1 MAADD
6 NKPATP
12 SEEPIKQEPSQA
24 QKPPETIPEANKV
37 PPEPPAQPTPNP
49 PISASQPI
57 VSAPNPIIT
66 EIKKWAVIR
75 DPANR
80 LESFVIGI
88 LCVELVI
95 LLWHFLTFGD
105 KPEDRIISPV
115 TLPSIPETFGTL
127 SSLWFD
133 RGLSTSAL
141 WSLGRV
147 FGGFMLAV
155 AIGVPLG
162 VLAGAYRRLNAFIRP
177 LSIFGRNIPV
187 AALIP
192 LTLLWFG
199 IDEIQKVMFIFC
211 ASVAFVLFDS
221 TNAVNTIPDKYLD
234 TAYTLGARW
243 MPKRGAYWAL
253 ATGAIYAALFA
264 LSYYIIGGDK
274 NVFQISTVIYVAVSG
289 FVLGF
294 VLWFPIIA
302 SQPVRKVLLPLA
314 LPDITNNLRLMFG
327 LAFGYIMLAEVINS
341 QYGLGSII
349 NISQRE
355 GPRAHI
361 YLCLIF
367 IALLAFTIDRF
378 FFFLQKT
385 FFPYRD
391 MGEQ

>member
-1 MAADD
+1 VTPPEKAPTP
-6 NKPATP
+6 KPAG
-12 SEEPIKQEPSQA
+12 K
-24 QKPPETIPEANKV
+24 
-37 PPEPPAQPTPNP
+37 
-49 PISASQPI
+49 
-57 VSAPNPIIT
+57 SAPNPILAGL
-66 EIKKWAVIR
+66 KKWAVIR

-80 LESFVIGI
+80 LESFLIGLFCVSLI
-88 LCVELVI
+88 ALC
-95 LLWHFLTFGD
+95 WHILTFGET
-105 KPEDRIISPV
+105 PESRIISPV

-127 SSLWFD
+127 SSLWFE

-147 FGGFMLAV
+147 AGGFLLAV

-162 VLAGAYRRLNAFIRP
+162 VLAGAYRRLNSFIRP

-192 LTLLWFG
+192 LTLFWFG
-199 IDEIQKVMFIFC
+199 IDEAQKVMFIFF
-211 ASVAFVLFDS
+211 ASAAFVLFDS
-221 TNAVNTIPDKYLD
+221 TNAVNAVPDKYLD
-234 TAYTLGARW
+234 TAYTLGASWR
-243 MPKRGAYWAL
+243 PKHGAIWAL
-253 ATGAIYAALFA
+253 ATGACYSALFA
-264 LSYYIIGGDK
+264 LAYY
-274 NVFQISTVIYVAVSG
+274 FISQSSNMFALLPCVVAAVSG

-294 VLWFPIIA
+294 ILWFPIIS